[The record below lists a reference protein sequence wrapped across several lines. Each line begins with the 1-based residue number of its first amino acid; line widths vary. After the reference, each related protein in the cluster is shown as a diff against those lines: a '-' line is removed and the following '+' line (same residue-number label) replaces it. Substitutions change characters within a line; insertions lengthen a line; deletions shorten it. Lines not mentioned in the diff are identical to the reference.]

1 MLVYKLSD
9 CRFDSCSSCLKSD
22 VNKWDIHKLNNA
34 LSGLSNLE
42 SQVDKLDVHKLVP
55 FKVSDVVKNEFVKK
69 TEYDELVKKVKMLF
83 RLLILVILLKKADYD
98 AKISKNEKKILDHN
112 QGEYMTTQEVNKVM
126 ADYFAAKLK
135 QVNFRKQ
142 IWYCRFSKK
151 GMMKN

>member
-69 TEYDELVKKVKMLF
+69 TQYDELVKKVKMLF
-83 RLLILVILLKKADYD
+83 RLLILVILLKKLTMTQKLVKTKRKYLIII
-98 AKISKNEKKILDHN
+98 KVNIWLLKKLI
-112 QGEYMTTQEVNKVM
+112 
-126 ADYFAAKLK
+126 
-135 QVNFRKQ
+135 R
-142 IWYCRFSKK
+142 
-151 GMMKN
+151 